1 MSEQKSNTESI
12 VHGIILG
19 GSIGLIGGWFGM
31 DPGRAVL
38 LGLICGLLAGLTKY
52 RLDKRGR
59 K

>member
-1 MSEQKSNTESI
+1 MNEQKSPTEPI
-12 VHGIILG
+12 VHGVILG

-38 LGLICGLLAGLTKY
+38 LGLICGFLAGWTKY
-52 RLDKRGR
+52 QLDRRR